1 MLIGHIDV
9 LLLVDN
15 IPVGVV
21 AWHSYQAIEEI
32 AKHEGA
38 GRTFLNTEPRLKHGI
53 LDTDHLSFFLE
64 YVLSMYTKELVCFL

>member
-1 MLIGHIDV
+1 MLIGHIDD

-32 AKHEGA
+32 EKDEGA
-38 GRTFLNTEPRLKHGI
+38 GGTFLNTKPI
-53 LDTDHLSFFLE
+53 TS
-64 YVLSMYTKELVCFL
+64 

>member
-21 AWHSYQAIEEI
+21 AWHSYQAIGEI
-32 AKHEGA
+32 EKDEGA
-38 GRTFLNTEPRLKHGI
+38 GGTYLNTQRRLMIVVDIGRCMQR
-53 LDTDHLSFFLE
+53 LARCMVVPFALT
-64 YVLSMYTKELVCFL
+64 